1 MNRINPWLV
10 DLALVVVA
18 AADVYVDGDDGT
30 VGARIAGGI
39 ACAGLLLRRRF
50 PLAAFLLTLPA
61 SLLLAVLAAPAIA
74 LYTLA
79 ERTRKRALLT
89 AAALATAIAAA
100 FPWPDTND
108 YRTPD
113 TLVSLVYSLA
123 WAGAPVLLGQLMRT
137 RRELSTRL
145 SEIEAARD
153 HERLLHAQAVL
164 ARERAQIGREMH
176 DVVAHQVSLIAVSA
190 GALQV
195 ATTDAAAAETAR
207 TIRRLSVDTLD
218 ELRHMVTLLRAA
230 GGQGTELTPQP
241 TLADLRKLLDS
252 SGIQVEFSGDLPADL
267 GAPAQRTIYR
277 TVQEALTNVRK
288 HAPGA
293 TADVRLWHDADQLG
307 VTVTNTRPT
316 RPAMRLPSSRHGLV
330 GLGERAELLGG
341 SFTAG
346 PCADGG
352 YRAELRLPR

>member
-1 MNRINPWLV
+1 MKRINPWLA
-10 DLALVVVA
+10 DLTLVALA
-18 AADVYVDGDDGT
+18 AADVYVDGEATT
-30 VGARIAGGI
+30 VGTRVAGLV
-39 ACAGLLLRRRF
+39 ACAGLLLRRRS
-50 PLAAFLLTLPA
+50 PLVSFLLTLPV
-61 SLLLAVLAAPAIA
+61 SLLLAPLVAPAVA

-79 ERTRKRALLT
+79 EATKTRALPLC
-89 AAALATAIAAA
+89 AALATAITASL
-100 FPWPDTND
+100 PWPDADN

-252 SGIQVEFSGDLPADL
+252 SGIQVELRGDLPPDL

-293 TADVRLWHDADQLG
+293 TAEVRLWHDTDHLG

-316 RPAMRLPSSRHGLV
+316 RPAMTLPSSRHGLV

-341 SFTAG
+341 TFTSG
-346 PCADGG
+346 PRAEGG